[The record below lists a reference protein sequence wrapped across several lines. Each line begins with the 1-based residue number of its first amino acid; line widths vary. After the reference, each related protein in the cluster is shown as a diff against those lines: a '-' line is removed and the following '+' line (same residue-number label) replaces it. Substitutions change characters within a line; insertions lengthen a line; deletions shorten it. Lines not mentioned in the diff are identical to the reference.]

1 MFRRLA
7 RLVIPRPLR
16 DRIRPIVFRAEYAR
30 RDAERDQAIAEE
42 RRRSGEH
49 AALLRSLMGREP
61 WCVDTVALEGNML
74 TFSGWAIAPGG
85 DTTAV
90 TFTVSDRLPERV
102 DYPLPSED
110 IHKIF
115 WYLPQASRARFSCR
129 TELTA
134 PESSQPLALKL
145 VTTSTLKP
153 LDEGQNYYYLPPALD
168 TLPMPDAAKRQRV
181 VASESE
187 SGFLTEGF
195 TTYIKLDKALE
206 RTFGHGLG
214 RFKHVLDWGCGCGRV
229 TRYLDRDG
237 GSITGADI
245 DGESVHWC
253 RQNLAF
259 ANFEH
264 IPLHPPTSIASGSFD
279 LVLGISVFTHLSER
293 DEQQWLAE
301 LQRIALPGA
310 VLLMSVHAD
319 STMSRL
325 SLPVDVIRS
334 WKATGF
340 LDLGANRGLAEV
352 LTGSETEYY
361 RDTYH
366 TVPYIREN
374 WARYFEV
381 VDIVPEYIGNLQDLV
396 IMRKA

>member
-115 WYLPQASRARFSCR
+115 WYMPQASRARFSCR

-181 VASESE
+181 IASESE
-187 SGFLTEGF
+187 SGFLIEGF
-195 TTYIKLDKALE
+195 TTYVKLDKALE
-206 RTFGHGLG
+206 RTFGRGLG
-214 RFKHVLDWGCGCGRV
+214 AFRRVLDWGCGCGRV
-229 TRYLDRDG
+229 TRYLGRE

-245 DGESVHWC
+245 DGESVEWC
-253 RQNLAF
+253 RQNLPF
-259 ANFEH
+259 ASFEH
-264 IPLHPPTSIASGSFD
+264 IPLHPPTSFAPGSFD
-279 LVLGISVFTHLSER
+279 LIIGISVFTHLSEQ
-293 DEQQWLAE
+293 DEREWLAE
-301 LQRIALPGA
+301 LRRIASPGA
-310 VLLMSVHAD
+310 ALLMSIHAD
-319 STMSRL
+319 STVSRL
-325 SLPVDVIRS
+325 SLPLDAIES
-334 WKATGF
+334 WKSSGF
-340 LDLGANRGLAEV
+340 LDVGANRGLDEV
-352 LTGSETEYY
+352 LKESESEYY
-361 RDTYH
+361 RDTFH
-366 TVPYIREN
+366 TLSYIRES
-374 WARYFEV
+374 WADYFE
-381 VDIVPEYIGNLQDLV
+381 IVEILPGYIGNLQDLV
-396 IMRKA
+396 VMRKA